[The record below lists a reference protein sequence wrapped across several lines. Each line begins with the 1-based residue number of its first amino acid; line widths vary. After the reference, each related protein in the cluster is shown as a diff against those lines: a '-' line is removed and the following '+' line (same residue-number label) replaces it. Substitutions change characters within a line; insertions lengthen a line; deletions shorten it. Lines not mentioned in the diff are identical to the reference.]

1 MKSDFLTYIQATFHF
16 DSDEMKEFEESLS
29 KPLKKSFRINTNKI
43 SVEEFSVKV
52 KKKWWQ
58 LTATKYGKN
67 MFYIDRTEDLER
79 ALWHTP
85 EHIAGYFY
93 IQEVAASS
101 SPFYLS
107 SDIIDTHEY
116 KILDMS
122 ASPGGKT
129 TQLAEYFPNALIIAN
144 EIDKSRL
151 KQLSENIDRMGASN
165 VLITNYDGKNFK
177 NYEEFFDKILLD
189 APCSGEWTAF
199 KTDDALKWW
208 NEKNIENIA
217 RLQKQLLESAL
228 ISLKV
233 WGEMVYSTCTL
244 NQMENE
250 DVIKSAIEKYG
261 SAVEIIPLDKVERRK
276 EMPKNPNVSTWGE
289 NEIWWK
295 NTTFFNSSFKRNW
308 PHKSHTWGFF
318 VAKIK
323 KVSSFRVG
331 PEGSSPIKQVRQNIE
346 KLQNKQ
352 EKMIYD
358 FFETRF
364 WIQLWNGRFYK
375 YGNDVSFSTAKM
387 ENMRERLFFY
397 KTGIILWTLKGG
409 IFEPSFFSG
418 TLKKWSNHTLSIDS
432 EEEEKLLRGYE
443 IERDEEDGYFQI
455 IYEDIPFGFCKIKGK
470 KVRSI
475 LPKNMIK
482 K

>member
-1 MKSDFLTYIQATFHF
+1 MKSDFLVYIQNTFHF
-16 DSDEMKEFEESLS
+16 DSEEMQAFESSLS

-43 SVEEFSVKV
+43 SIQDFSEKV
-52 KKKWWQ
+52 KRKWWV
-58 LTATKYGKN
+58 LTPTSYGKN
-67 MFYIDRTEDLER
+67 MFYIDRSEDLER

-85 EHIAGYFY
+85 EHIGGYFY

-107 SDIIDTHEY
+107 NDTIDTREY

-129 TQLAEYFPNALIIAN
+129 TQLAEYFPNSVIIAN

-151 KQLSENIDRMGASN
+151 KQLWENIDRMGATN
-165 VLITNYDGKNFK
+165 VLVTNYDGKNFK

-208 NEKNIENIA
+208 NERNIETISK
-217 RLQKQLLESAL
+217 LQKQLLESAL
-228 ISLKV
+228 VSLKV

-250 DVIKSAIEKYG
+250 DVITSAIEKYG
-261 SAVEIIPLDKVERRK
+261 SALEIIPLDG
-276 EMPKNPNVSTWGE
+276 NN
-289 NEIWWK
+289 IY
-295 NTTFFNSSFKRNW
+295 KRNW
-308 PHKSHTWGFF
+308 PHKSLTWWFF

-323 KVSSFRVG
+323 KVSSFRTG
-331 PEGSSPIKQVRQNIE
+331 PEEGSPIKQVRQNIE

-352 EKMIYD
+352 EKMIYE
-358 FFETRF
+358 FFDSRF
-364 WIQLWNGRFYK
+364 WITLWSGRFYK
-375 YGNDVSFSTAKM
+375 YWDEVSFSTAKM
-387 ENMRERLFFY
+387 EHMWERLFFF
-397 KTGIILWTLKGG
+397 KTGITLWTLKWG
-409 IFEPSFFSG
+409 IFEPSFFAG
-418 TLKKWSNHTLSIDS
+418 TLKKWSKNILSINS
-432 EEEEKLLRGYE
+432 EEEWKLLRGYE
-443 IERDEEDGYFQI
+443 IERDEKDGYFQI
-455 IYEDIPFGFCKIKGK
+455 IYEDIPFWFCKIKGRK
-470 KVRSI
+470 AKSL